1 MRQIVQG
8 LAFGAALLSGCGAA
22 GAQSAEEFYKSKMLT
37 LVIGFAAGDGGYDV
51 TSRLFGR
58 HMVNHLPGK
67 PNLLPLNMP
76 GAGGRN
82 AATHVYN
89 IAPKDGSVIAT
100 IEQSL
105 PLQQALGEKFQ
116 FDVTKFNWVGNMIA
130 GTNVLLAWHA
140 SGVKSIADAKARE
153 VTIGATG
160 SGSSQQPKLM
170 NLLIGTKFKIVSG
183 YQGGGQ
189 INLAMERGEVDGR
202 TNTWTSVKSVT
213 PDWIPDKKINVLAQ
227 IGLEKADDL
236 PDVPLMM
243 DLGATPEDRTLLKLL
258 STSATIGRSLA
269 TTPGAPADRVAAL
282 RAAFDAT
289 AKDPAFLA
297 DAQKAKL
304 EFNTMSGAQLERI
317 VADIIATPK
326 DLTTKLANVLAG
338 MDTEAR

>member
-1 MRQIVQG
+1 MRKIIHG
-8 LAFGAALLSGCGAA
+8 FAFGASLIAWCGAA
-22 GAQSAEEFYKSKMLT
+22 GAQGVEEFYKGKMLS

-58 HMVNHLPGK
+58 HLVNHLPGK
-67 PNLLPLNMP
+67 PTLLPLNMP

-89 IAPKDGSVIAT
+89 IAPKDGTVIAT

-130 GTNVLLAWHA
+130 GTNVLLTWHA
-140 SGVKSIADAKARE
+140 SGIKSIADAKARE

-213 PDWIPDKKINVLAQ
+213 PDWIRDKKITILAQ
-227 IGLEKADDL
+227 IGLQKAEDL
-236 PDVPLMM
+236 QDAPLMM
-243 DLGATPEDRTLLKLL
+243 DLGATPEDRALLKLL

-269 TTPGAPADRVAAL
+269 TTPDVPNDRVAAL

-289 AKDPAFLA
+289 SKDPAFLA
-297 DAQKAKL
+297 DAAKVKL
-304 EFNTMSGAQLERI
+304 EFNTMSGAQIEKI

-326 DLTTKLANVLAG
+326 DLTTKLSNVLAG
-338 MDTEAR
+338 INGEGR